1 MKARILQVP
10 GFCIAILNGDGS
22 IDPSTEILHERNY
35 YPFGM
40 FHSGYNN
47 AITGVKNNLKT
58 CQDQE
63 FAEDLEL
70 NVHEWRYRI
79 SDPAIGRFWQIDPLA
94 ESFVHNGTYNFSE
107 NRIIDAVELEGLEA
121 LVIHAAKDY
130 HKVMNRPATSGERN
144 AATTGVSIVHPI
156 AAFNVG
162 SVKRGGTNISSVSGR
177 VSRHVAENN
186 NMSIGLGSER
196 NAFRHALWSATTK
209 NEFGEKAATRIGNAH
224 EGAKAMSTLT
234 VDFDLPMVQDPEY
247 ADSVVD
253 VLNNDIG
260 KDIADEFGENASQI
274 DIAKEVLKVQ
284 LNDGL
289 WTSSTDK
296 DGNISVSRTKIT
308 QKQYDAALKAL
319 NTLDKNG
326 FNEKDRE
333 DLKKE

>member
-1 MKARILQVP
+1 MIPNAD
-10 GFCIAILNGDGS
+10 GFISGTYTVTQGSKLRLKVAKDDGGDIGVTTHYYLDDVKMVKEGIAIR
-22 IDPSTEILHERNY
+22 EEKNY
-35 YPFGM
+35 YPFGLK
-40 FHSGYNN
+40 HKGYND
-47 AITGVKNNLKT
+47 IIIGTENNYKHY
-58 CQDQE
+58 QSQE
-63 FAEDLEL
+63 WTEDLGL
-70 NVHEWRYRI
+70 NIHEWRYRI

-107 NRIIDAVELEGLEA
+107 NRVTDAVELEGLEA

-156 AAFNVG
+156 AAYNVG

-196 NAFRHALWSATTK
+196 NAFRHALWSATMK

-224 EGAKAMSTLT
+224 EGVKAMSALN
-234 VDFDLPMVQDPEY
+234 VDFDLPMVQDAEY

-260 KDIADEFGENASQI
+260 MGIADELGENASQI
-274 DIAKEVLKVQ
+274 DIAKEVLKAQ
-284 LNDGL
+284 LNEGL
-289 WTSSTDK
+289 WTSSTDE
-296 DGNISVSRTKIT
+296 DGNISISRTKIT
-308 QKQYDAALKAL
+308 QKAI
-319 NTLDKNG
+319 
-326 FNEKDRE
+326 
-333 DLKKE
+333 